1 MPFLDV
7 LRSKRR
13 RIEGEE
19 PTPAIPRRIEG
30 SEEPTPVIPRTV
42 EDVVVVDVDDEPVA
56 TSPSQV
62 PPTGAEMPSPPRTA
76 ASQKGKGQ
84 GKDSLGPGVVPLV
97 IFPEVPDDVID
108 ENHQEL
114 VRYFEARALEGEE
127 TRKLIGEYLAEVP
140 PAEDKGKACR
150 ADLEPFFR
158 GWVGERYVPLLTELA
173 HGMLKGML
181 DIQAKNIARNG
192 TDNEITLA
200 SAARLSALRV
210 SIASFL
216 FIILMYFD
224 WSSLIFFVCRLP
236 LSASAFMTLPST
248 SRWIFS
254 RPEPEWGSWRSLRCL
269 WRFTLSSRRSLTTLS
284 LGCGSLRSTWS
295 PRSPRCPISRIP

>member
-1 MPFLDV
+1 M
-7 LRSKRR
+7 
-13 RIEGEE
+13 
-19 PTPAIPRRIEG
+19 
-30 SEEPTPVIPRTV
+30 IPRTV

-56 TSPSQV
+56 TSSSQV
-62 PPTGAEMPSPPRTA
+62 PPTGAEMVPPTGAEMVPSPGAEMVPSPPRTV
-76 ASQKGKGQ
+76 ASQQGKGQ

-97 IFPEVPDDVID
+97 IFPEVQDDVID

-181 DIQAKNIARNG
+181 DIPAKNIARNG

-210 SIASFL
+210 SIASFFVHHNPHVFRL
-216 FIILMYFD
+216 VLTNL
-224 WSSLIFFVCRLP
+224 SLRRLP
-236 LSASAFMTLPST
+236 SSASASMTLLST
-248 SRWIFS
+248 SRWISS
-254 RPEPEWGSWRSLRCL
+254 RPEPAWGSWKSLRYL
-269 WRFTLSSRRSLTTLS
+269 WRFILNFKRSLTTPS
-284 LGCGSLRSTWS
+284 LGCRSSRSTWS
-295 PRSPRCPISRIP
+295 PRSQRCPISRIP

>member
-1 MPFLDV
+1 MPLLDV
-7 LRSKRR
+7 LRNKRR
-13 RIEGEE
+13 RIEEE
-19 PTPAIPRRIEG
+19 PAPAIPRGIEVSEGPAPIIPRRVEG
-30 SEEPTPVIPRTV
+30 SGGPTPAVPRTT

-56 TSPSQV
+56 TSPSQI
-62 PPTGAEMPSPPRTA
+62 PPTGIEMPSPPRTA
-76 ASQKGKGQ
+76 ASPKGKGQ
-84 GKDSLGPGVVPLV
+84 GKASLGPGVVPLT

-181 DIQAKNIARNG
+181 DIPAKNIARNG

-210 SIASFL
+210 CTTLSL
-216 FIILMYFD
+216 FIIILMYLGCF
-224 WSSLIFFVCRLP
+224 SLISLCADFHHLP
-236 LSASAFMTLPST
+236 AP
-248 SRWIFS
+248 
-254 RPEPEWGSWRSLRCL
+254 
-269 WRFTLSSRRSLTTLS
+269 SRRH
-284 LGCGSLRSTWS
+284 GQPVAGFFQGPS
-295 PRSPRCPISRIP
+295 PFGGVGRVFGTRGGPF

>member
-1 MPFLDV
+1 MPLLDV

-13 RIEGEE
+13 RLG
-19 PTPAIPRRIEG
+19 G
-30 SEEPTPVIPRTV
+30 SEEPTPAIPRTV

-56 TSPSQV
+56 TSSSQVPPTGAEMVPPTGAEMV
-62 PPTGAEMPSPPRTA
+62 PPTGAEMPSPSRTV
-76 ASQKGKGQ
+76 ASQQGKGQ

-97 IFPEVPDDVID
+97 IFPEVQDDVID

-181 DIQAKNIARNG
+181 DIPAKNIARNG

-216 FIILMYFD
+216 FIIILMYFD
-224 WSSLIFFVCRLP
+224 WSSLIFLCADFHHLP
-236 LSASAFMTLPST
+236 AP
-248 SRWIFS
+248 
-254 RPEPEWGSWRSLRCL
+254 P
-269 WRFTLSSRRSLTTLS
+269 
-284 LGCGSLRSTWS
+284 
-295 PRSPRCPISRIP
+295 

>member
-1 MPFLDV
+1 MPLLDV

-13 RIEGEE
+13 RIEG
-19 PTPAIPRRIEG
+19 
-30 SEEPTPVIPRTV
+30 SEEPAPVIPRTV

-76 ASQKGKGQ
+76 ANPKGMGQ
-84 GKDSLGPGVVPLV
+84 GKDSLGPGVVALV
-97 IFPEVPDDVID
+97 IFPEVPEGVID

-114 VRYFEARALEGEE
+114 VRYFEVRVQEGEE
-127 TRKLIGEYLAEVP
+127 TRKLIGEHLAEVP

-158 GWVGERYVPLLTELA
+158 GRVGERYVPLLTELA
-173 HGMLKGML
+173 QGMINGML
-181 DIQAKNIARNG
+181 DIPARNIARNG

-210 SIASFL
+210 SFASFL
-216 FIILMYFD
+216 FIIIPVYFD
-224 WSSLIFFVCRLP
+224 LSLLIFLCADLHHLP
-236 LSASAFMTLPST
+236 APS
-248 SRWIFS
+248 
-254 RPEPEWGSWRSLRCL
+254 
-269 WRFTLSSRRSLTTLS
+269 
-284 LGCGSLRSTWS
+284 
-295 PRSPRCPISRIP
+295 

>member
-13 RIEGEE
+13 RIEGF
-19 PTPAIPRRIEG
+19 
-30 SEEPTPVIPRTV
+30 EEPTPVIPRTV

-62 PPTGAEMPSPPRTA
+62 SPTGAEMPSPPRTA
-76 ASQKGKGQ
+76 ANQKGMGQ

-150 ADLEPFFR
+150 ADLEPFFK
-158 GWVGERYVPLLTELA
+158 GWVGERYVPMLTELA

-181 DIQAKNIARNG
+181 DIPAKNIARNG

-200 SAARLSALRV
+200 SAARLSALWV
-210 SIASFL
+210 CTASFL
-216 FIILMYFD
+216 FIIILMYFG
-224 WSSLIFFVCRLP
+224 WFSLISLCADFHHLP
-236 LSASAFMTLPST
+236 AP
-248 SRWIFS
+248 
-254 RPEPEWGSWRSLRCL
+254 P
-269 WRFTLSSRRSLTTLS
+269 
-284 LGCGSLRSTWS
+284 
-295 PRSPRCPISRIP
+295 

>member
-1 MPFLDV
+1 MPLLDV

-13 RIEGEE
+13 RLG
-19 PTPAIPRRIEG
+19 G
-30 SEEPTPVIPRTV
+30 SEEPTPAIPRTV

-56 TSPSQV
+56 TSSSQVPLTGAEMV
-62 PPTGAEMPSPPRTA
+62 PPTGAEMVPSPGAEMVPSPPRTV
-76 ASQKGKGQ
+76 ASQQGKGQ

-97 IFPEVPDDVID
+97 IFPEVQDDVID

-150 ADLEPFFR
+150 ADLEPFFK

-181 DIQAKNIARNG
+181 DIPAKNIARNG
-192 TDNEITLA
+192 TDNEVTLA
-200 SAARLSALRV
+200 SVARLSALRV
-210 SIASFL
+210 CTASFL
-216 FIILMYFD
+216 FIIILMYFG
-224 WSSLIFFVCRLP
+224 WFSLISLCADFHHLP
-236 LSASAFMTLPST
+236 APS
-248 SRWIFS
+248 
-254 RPEPEWGSWRSLRCL
+254 
-269 WRFTLSSRRSLTTLS
+269 
-284 LGCGSLRSTWS
+284 
-295 PRSPRCPISRIP
+295 